1 MRDPE
6 HEDEVLGKAYD
17 SRLMGRLWAFT
28 RPHSRLVLAT
38 CALFPAVA
46 LLELSQPYLIK
57 IAIDDHILRRDW
69 AGLGGVAAL
78 FLLVLVALYALR
90 ATQAY
95 LTQLTGQRVIHDLRA
110 ALFAHLQRQD
120 ARFYDRSPVGR
131 LMTRVL
137 NDGEAIQELFT
148 SGAVALLGDVVVLT
162 GVVVIMLG
170 MNWKL
175 ALVTFAL
182 VPLLVLAAVYFRLRA
197 RDSYR
202 VVRTRL
208 ARMNAFLQESLQG
221 MSVIQLFAREARERE
236 TFGQLSGALRAGQFR
251 STFYDAS
258 LYATVEALGSAAVA
272 LLLWYGGGQVV
283 TGALTFGGL
292 VAFLEYTGRFFL
304 PIRDLGAKYTVMQA
318 AMVSAER
325 IFALLDTQPS
335 ITSPPRGN
343 GSSGMQLQ
351 GEAQPKASRADI
363 RKDAPVATP
372 PSADSSSGVQSLGEA
387 QPKASRADTR
397 KEAPVATP
405 QTPAIE
411 FRNVWFAYEGE
422 QWVLRDCSFTLA
434 SGERVALVGPT
445 GEGKTTIARLMIR
458 AYDVVRGRVL
468 VDGVDVREWNLQT
481 LRRHVGLVPQEVFL
495 FSGTV
500 EDNLRLAGNGA
511 VDRPAIER
519 ALEAANAERFVAALP
534 RGLREELRERGVN
547 LSQGQRQLL
556 AIARA
561 IIYNPRVL
569 ALDEATSSI
578 DPESEAL
585 VRVGLARLLEGRTS
599 LVIAHRLSTIQRADR
614 ILVLHRGEIREA
626 GGHAELLALGG
637 LYSRLYELQF
647 GLGRT

>member
-1 MRDPE
+1 VRELEP
-6 HEDEVLGKAYD
+6 EDEVLGKAYD
-17 SRLMGRLWAFT
+17 ARLMRRLWTFT
-28 RPHSRLVLAT
+28 RPHARLVLAT
-38 CALFPAVA
+38 SALFPAVA
-46 LLELSQPYLIK
+46 LLELVQPYLIK
-57 IAIDDHILRRDW
+57 VAIDDHILRRDW
-69 AGLGGVAAL
+69 AGLGGIAAV
-78 FLLVLVALYALR
+78 FLLVLAALYVLR
-90 ATQAY
+90 AAQAY

-148 SGAVALLGDVVVLT
+148 SGLVALLGDVVVLI
-162 GVVVIMLG
+162 GVVAIMLG

-182 VPLLVLAAVYFRLRA
+182 VPLLVVAAAYFRLRA

-202 VVRTRL
+202 IVRTRL
-208 ARMNAFLQESLQG
+208 ARMNAFVQESLLG

-236 TFGQLSGALRAGQFR
+236 TFAGLSGALRAGQFR

-258 LYATVEALGSAAVA
+258 LYATVEALGSAALA

-292 VAFLEYTGRFFL
+292 VAFIEYTGRFFL

-318 AMVSAER
+318 ATVSAER
-325 IFALLDTQPS
+325 IFALLDTRPS
-335 ITSPPRGN
+335 ITSPARPT
-343 GSSGMQLQ
+343 
-351 GEAQPKASRADI
+351 
-363 RKDAPVATP
+363 APP
-372 PSADSSSGVQSLGEA
+372 PAG
-387 QPKASRADTR
+387 P
-397 KEAPVATP
+397 APAV
-405 QTPAIE
+405 E

-422 QWVLRDCSFTLA
+422 RWVLRDCSFALA
-434 SGERVALVGPT
+434 PGERVALVGPT

-458 AYDVVRGRVL
+458 AYDVAAGQVL
-468 VDGVDVREWNLQT
+468 VDGVDVREWDLGS

-500 EDNLRLAGNGA
+500 EDNLRLVADGGA
-511 VDRPAIER
+511 DRAAIDR
-519 ALEAANAERFVAALP
+519 ALRAANADRFVAALP
-534 RGLREELRERGVN
+534 RGLGEELRERGLN

-585 VRVGLARLLEGRTS
+585 ARIGLARLLEGRTS
-599 LVIAHRLSTIQRADR
+599 LVIAHRLSTIQGADR
-614 ILVLHRGEIREA
+614 ILVLHRGKIREA
-626 GGHAELLALGG
+626 GGHAELLARGG
-637 LYSRLYELQF
+637 FYARLYELQF

>member
-1 MRDPE
+1 MPE
-6 HEDEVLGKAYD
+6 REQEDEVLGKAYD
-17 SRLMGRLWAFT
+17 ARLMRRLWAFT
-28 RPHSRLVLAT
+28 RPHIRLVLAT
-38 CALFPAVA
+38 GALFPAVA

-78 FLLVLVALYALR
+78 FLLVLLALYALR

-182 VPLLVLAAVYFRLRA
+182 VPLLVLAAAYFRVRA

-208 ARMNAFLQESLQG
+208 ARMNTFLQESLQG

-236 TFGQLSGALRAGQFR
+236 TFAQLSGALRAGQFR

-325 IFALLDTQPS
+325 IFALLDTHPS
-335 ITSPPRGN
+335 ITSPH
-343 GSSGMQLQ
+343 S
-351 GEAQPKASRADI
+351 
-363 RKDAPVATP
+363 
-372 PSADSSSGVQSLGEA
+372 
-387 QPKASRADTR
+387 R
-397 KEAPVATP
+397 KEAPGAAP

-434 SGERVALVGPT
+434 PGERVALVGPT

-458 AYDVVRGRVL
+458 AYDVTRGRVL
-468 VDGVDVREWNLQT
+468 VDGVDVRDWDLQT

-500 EDNLRLAGNGA
+500 EDNLRLAGNGGA
-511 VDRPAIER
+511 DRPAIER

-534 RGLREELRERGVN
+534 RGLGEELRERGVN

-578 DPESEAL
+578 DPESEAQ

-626 GGHAELLALGG
+626 GGHAALLAQGG

>member
-1 MRDPE
+1 MREPGQ
-6 HEDEVLGKAYD
+6 EDEVLGKAYD
-17 SRLMGRLWAFT
+17 ARLMRRLWAFT
-28 RPHSRLVLAT
+28 RPHTRLVLAT

-46 LLELSQPYLIK
+46 VLELIQPYLIK
-57 IAIDDHILRRDW
+57 VAIDDHILRRDW

-78 FLLVLVALYALR
+78 FLLVLLALYALR
-90 ATQAY
+90 AAQAY

-148 SGAVALLGDVVVLT
+148 SGLVSLLGDVVVLT

-182 VPLLVLAAVYFRLRA
+182 VPLLVLAAAYFRVRA

-236 TFGQLSGALRAGQFR
+236 TFAQLSGALRAGQFR

-292 VAFLEYTGRFFL
+292 VAFLEYTGRFYL

-318 AMVSAER
+318 AVVSAER
-325 IFALLDTQPS
+325 IFGLLDTHPS
-335 ITSPPRGN
+335 ITSPTPAD
-343 GSSGMQLQ
+343 GSVDRQLQ
-351 GEAQPKASRADI
+351 GEVQPKASRFA
-363 RKDAPVATP
+363 
-372 PSADSSSGVQSLGEA
+372 SGEA
-387 QPKASRADTR
+387 QPKASRADTK

-405 QTPAIE
+405 PTPTPAVE
-411 FRNVWFAYEGE
+411 FKNVSFAYEGE
-422 QWVLRDCSFTLA
+422 QWVLRDCSFTIA
-434 SGERVALVGPT
+434 PGERVALVGPT

-458 AYDVVRGRVL
+458 AYDVARGRVL
-468 VDGVDVREWNLQT
+468 VDGVDVREWDLQT

-578 DPESEAL
+578 DPESEAR

-647 GLGRT
+647 GLGRS

>member
-1 MRDPE
+1 MRDLEP
-6 HEDEVLGKAYD
+6 EDEILGRAYD
-17 SRLMGRLWAFT
+17 ARLMRRVWAFT
-28 RPHSRLVLAT
+28 RPHVRLVLVT

-46 LLELSQPYLIK
+46 LMELAQPYLVK
-57 IAIDDHILRRDW
+57 IAIDEHILRRDW
-69 AGLGGVAAL
+69 AGLGRVALL
-78 FLLVLVALYALR
+78 FLLLLIVLYALR
-90 ATQAY
+90 AAQAY

-120 ARFYDRSPVGR
+120 SRFFDRMPVGR
-131 LMTRVL
+131 LMTRLL

-148 SGAVALLGDVVVLT
+148 SGLVSLLGDVVTLT

-182 VPLLVLAAVYFRLRA
+182 VPVLVIAAGYFRVRA
-197 RDSYR
+197 RASYR

-221 MSVIQLFAREARERE
+221 MSVIQLFAREARERQL
-236 TFGQLSGALRAGQFR
+236 FGDLSGALRRGQFR

-318 AMVSAER
+318 ATVSAER
-325 IFALLDTQPS
+325 VFGLLDTEPT
-335 ITSPPRGN
+335 ITSPP
-343 GSSGMQLQ
+343 
-351 GEAQPKASRADI
+351 PRAEPS
-363 RKDAPVATP
+363 AGAEATP
-372 PSADSSSGVQSLGEA
+372 
-387 QPKASRADTR
+387 R
-397 KEAPVATP
+397 
-405 QTPAIE
+405 PAAVE

-422 QWVLRDCSFTLA
+422 QWVLRDCSFRLA
-434 SGERVALVGPT
+434 PGEDVALVGPT
-445 GEGKTTIARLMIR
+445 GEGKTTVARLLIR
-458 AYDVVRGRVL
+458 AYDVTRGQVL
-468 VDGVDVREWNLQT
+468 VDGVDVREWDLQT
-481 LRRHVGLVPQEVFL
+481 LRRHVGLIPQEVFL

-500 EDNLRLAGNGA
+500 EDNLRLAGDAPVDAAA
-511 VDRPAIER
+511 VDR
-519 ALEAANAERFVAALP
+519 ALAAAGADRFVATLP
-534 RGLREELRERGVN
+534 RGRGEELRERGLN

-585 VRVGLARLLEGRTS
+585 VRVGIARLVEGRTS

-614 ILVLHRGEIREA
+614 ILVLHRGQIREA
-626 GGHAELLALGG
+626 GRHAELLALGG

-647 GLGRT
+647 GLERT

>member
-1 MRDPE
+1 MREIEPD
-6 HEDEVLGKAYD
+6 DDVLGKAYD
-17 SRLMGRLWAFT
+17 ARLMRRLWAFT
-28 RPHSRLVLAT
+28 RPHIRLVLAT

-46 LLELSQPYLIK
+46 LLELAQPYLIK
-57 IAIDDHILRRDW
+57 IAIDEHILRGDW
-69 AGLGGVAAL
+69 AGLGGVAGL
-78 FLLVLVALYALR
+78 FLVVLLALYGLR
-90 ATQAY
+90 AAQAY

-148 SGAVALLGDVVVLT
+148 SGIVALLGDVVVLT

-182 VPLLVLAAVYFRLRA
+182 VPVLVAAAAYFRLRA

-202 VVRTRL
+202 TVRTRL
-208 ARMNAFLQESLQG
+208 ARLNAFLQESLQG
-221 MSVIQLFAREARERE
+221 MTVIQLFAREARERE
-236 TFGQLSGALRAGQFR
+236 TFGGFSGALRAGQFR

-292 VAFLEYTGRFFL
+292 VAFIEYTGRFFL

-325 IFALLDTQPS
+325 IFGLLDTHPS
-335 ITSPPRGN
+335 VTSP
-343 GSSGMQLQ
+343 
-351 GEAQPKASRADI
+351 AV
-363 RKDAPVATP
+363 PVAP
-372 PSADSSSGVQSLGEA
+372 RPGAA
-387 QPKASRADTR
+387 
-397 KEAPVATP
+397 APAV
-405 QTPAIE
+405 E
-411 FRNVWFAYEGE
+411 FRNVWFAYESE
-422 QWVLRDCSFTLA
+422 QWVLRDCSFRLA
-434 SGERVALVGPT
+434 PGERVALVGPT
-445 GEGKTTIARLMIR
+445 GEGKTTVARLMIR
-458 AYDVVRGRVL
+458 AYDVTRGQVL
-468 VDGVDVREWNLQT
+468 VDGVDVREWELPS

-500 EDNLRLAGNGA
+500 EDNLRLPGEGG

-519 ALEAANAERFVAALP
+519 ALAAANAERFVAALP
-534 RGLREELRERGVN
+534 RGLSEELRERGVN

-585 VRVGLARLLEGRTS
+585 VRVGLARLLEERTS
-599 LVIAHRLSTIQRADR
+599 VVIAHRLSTIQRADR
-614 ILVLHRGEIREA
+614 ILVLHRGQIREA
-626 GGHAELLALGG
+626 GGHAALLALGG

-647 GLGRT
+647 GLGRA

>member
-1 MRDPE
+1 MRDLEP
-6 HEDEVLGKAYD
+6 EDEILGRAYD
-17 SRLMGRLWAFT
+17 ARVMRRVWAFT
-28 RPHSRLVLAT
+28 RPHLRLVLVT

-46 LLELSQPYLIK
+46 LMELAQPYLVK
-57 IAIDDHILRRDW
+57 IAIDEHILRRDW
-69 AGLGGVAAL
+69 AGLGRIALL
-78 FLLVLVALYALR
+78 FLLLLIVLYALR
-90 ATQAY
+90 AAQAY

-120 ARFYDRSPVGR
+120 ARFFDRMPVGR
-131 LMTRVL
+131 LMTRLL

-148 SGAVALLGDVVVLT
+148 SGLVSLLGDVVTLT

-182 VPLLVLAAVYFRLRA
+182 VPVLVIAAGYFRLRA
-197 RDSYR
+197 RASYR

-208 ARMNAFLQESLQG
+208 ARLNAFLQESLQG
-221 MSVIQLFAREARERE
+221 MSVIQLFAREARERQL
-236 TFGQLSGALRAGQFR
+236 FGDLSGALRHGQFR

-318 AMVSAER
+318 ATVSAER
-325 IFALLDTQPS
+325 VFGLLDTEPT
-335 ITSPPRGN
+335 ITSPP
-343 GSSGMQLQ
+343 
-351 GEAQPKASRADI
+351 PRAEPS
-363 RKDAPVATP
+363 AGAGATP
-372 PSADSSSGVQSLGEA
+372 RP
-387 QPKASRADTR
+387 
-397 KEAPVATP
+397 
-405 QTPAIE
+405 PAVE

-422 QWVLRDCSFTLA
+422 QWVLRDCSFRLA
-434 SGERVALVGPT
+434 PGEDVALVGPT
-445 GEGKTTIARLMIR
+445 GEGKTTIARLLIR
-458 AYDVVRGRVL
+458 AYDVTRGQVL
-468 VDGVDVREWNLQT
+468 VDGVDVREWDLRT
-481 LRRHVGLVPQEVFL
+481 LRRHVGLIPQEVFL

-500 EDNLRLAGNGA
+500 EDNLRLAGDAPVDAAA
-511 VDRPAIER
+511 VDR
-519 ALEAANAERFVAALP
+519 ALAAAGADRFVATLP
-534 RGLREELRERGVN
+534 RGRGEELRERGLN

-585 VRVGLARLLEGRTS
+585 VRVGIARLVEGRTS

-614 ILVLHRGEIREA
+614 ILVLHRGQIREA
-626 GGHAELLALGG
+626 GRHAELLALGG

-647 GLGRT
+647 GLERT

>member
-1 MRDPE
+1 
-6 HEDEVLGKAYD
+6 
-17 SRLMGRLWAFT
+17 
-28 RPHSRLVLAT
+28 
-38 CALFPAVA
+38 
-46 LLELSQPYLIK
+46 
-57 IAIDDHILRRDW
+57 
-69 AGLGGVAAL
+69 
-78 FLLVLVALYALR
+78 
-90 ATQAY
+90 
-95 LTQLTGQRVIHDLRA
+95 
-110 ALFAHLQRQD
+110 
-120 ARFYDRSPVGR
+120 
-131 LMTRVL
+131 
-137 NDGEAIQELFT
+137 
-148 SGAVALLGDVVVLT
+148 
-162 GVVVIMLG
+162 
-170 MNWKL
+170 
-175 ALVTFAL
+175 
-182 VPLLVLAAVYFRLRA
+182 
-197 RDSYR
+197 
-202 VVRTRL
+202 
-208 ARMNAFLQESLQG
+208 
-221 MSVIQLFAREARERE
+221 
-236 TFGQLSGALRAGQFR
+236 
-251 STFYDAS
+251 
-258 LYATVEALGSAAVA
+258 
-272 LLLWYGGGQVV
+272 VV

-325 IFALLDTQPS
+325 IFALLDTHPS
-335 ITSPPRGN
+335 ITSPPAD
-343 GSSGMQLQ
+343 GSSGRQLQ
-351 GEAQPKASRADI
+351 
-363 RKDAPVATP
+363 
-372 PSADSSSGVQSLGEA
+372 GEA

-500 EDNLRLAGNGA
+500 EDNLRLAGNGG

-578 DPESEAL
+578 DPEAEAL
-585 VRVGLARLLEGRTS
+585 VRIGLARLLEGRTS

-626 GGHAELLALGG
+626 GAHAELLAQGG

>member
-1 MRDPE
+1 MSNLEPE
-6 HEDEVLGKAYD
+6 DDVLGKAYD
-17 SRLMGRLWAFT
+17 ARLMRRLWAFT
-28 RPHSRLVLAT
+28 RPHTRLVLAT

-46 LLELSQPYLIK
+46 LLELIQPYLIK

-69 AGLGGVAAL
+69 TGLGGVAAL
-78 FLLVLVALYALR
+78 FLVVLIALYALR
-90 ATQAY
+90 AAQAY

-110 ALFAHLQRQD
+110 ALFTHLQRQD

-148 SGAVALLGDVVVLT
+148 SGVVALLGDVVVLT

-182 VPLLVLAAVYFRLRA
+182 VPLLVAAAAYFRLRA

-208 ARMNAFLQESLQG
+208 ARMNAFLQESLLG

-236 TFGQLSGALRAGQFR
+236 TFAGLSGALRAGQFR

-325 IFALLDTQPS
+325 VFGLLDTHPS
-335 ITSPPRGN
+335 ITSPVRS
-343 GSSGMQLQ
+343 GSLGVPLE
-351 GEAQPKASRADI
+351 GEAPPASRAH
-363 RKDAPVATP
+363 
-372 PSADSSSGVQSLGEA
+372 S
-387 QPKASRADTR
+387 
-397 KEAPVATP
+397 KEAPIAAP
-405 QTPAIE
+405 RTPAVE

-422 QWVLRDCSFTLA
+422 QWVLRDCSFTVPP
-434 SGERVALVGPT
+434 GERVALVGPT
-445 GEGKTTIARLMIR
+445 GEGKTTIARLMTR

-468 VDGVDVREWNLQT
+468 VDGVDVREWDLRT

-511 VDRPAIER
+511 TDRHAIER

-534 RGLREELRERGVN
+534 RGLHEELRERGVN

-599 LVIAHRLSTIQRADR
+599 IVIAHRLSTIQRADR
-614 ILVLHRGEIREA
+614 ILVLHHGGIREA
-626 GGHAELLALGG
+626 GGHAELLAQGG
-637 LYSRLYELQF
+637 LYARLYELQF
-647 GLGRT
+647 GLGRV

>member
-1 MRDPE
+1 MRDFE
-6 HEDEVLGKAYD
+6 QDDEILGKAYD
-17 SRLMGRLWAFT
+17 ARLMRRLWAFT
-28 RPHSRLVLAT
+28 RPHIGLVLAT
-38 CALFPAVA
+38 CALFPVLT
-46 LLELSQPYLIK
+46 LLELTQPYLVK
-57 IAIDDHILRRDW
+57 IAIDEHILRGDW
-69 AGLGGVAAL
+69 AGLGGVAGL
-78 FLLVLVALYALR
+78 FLLVLLVLYVLR
-90 ATQAY
+90 AAQAY
-95 LTQLTGQRVIHDLRA
+95 LTQLTGQRVIGDLRA

-120 ARFYDRSPVGR
+120 AKFFDRSPVGR
-131 LMTRVL
+131 LMTRIL

-148 SGAVALLGDVVVLT
+148 SGLVALLGDVVTLA

-182 VPLLVLAAVYFRLRA
+182 VPLLVLAAGYFRVRA

-221 MSVIQLFAREARERE
+221 MSVIQLFAREERERQMFAE
-236 TFGQLSGALRAGQFR
+236 LSGALRRGQFR
-251 STFYDAS
+251 STSYDAS

-292 VAFLEYTGRFFL
+292 VAFLEYTARFFL

-325 IFALLDTQPS
+325 VFGLLDSRPT
-335 ITSPPRGN
+335 ITSPERAGRFSAAPR
-343 GSSGMQLQ
+343 
-351 GEAQPKASRADI
+351 
-363 RKDAPVATP
+363 AP
-372 PSADSSSGVQSLGEA
+372 G
-387 QPKASRADTR
+387 
-397 KEAPVATP
+397 
-405 QTPAIE
+405 TPAVQ
-411 FRNVWFAYEGE
+411 FKNVWFAYEGE

-434 SGERVALVGPT
+434 PGEQVALVGPT

-458 AYDVVRGRVL
+458 AYDVTRGQVL
-468 VDGVDVREWNLQT
+468 IDGVDAREWELRT
-481 LRRHVGLVPQEVFL
+481 LRRHVGLIPQEPFL

-500 EDNLRLAGNGA
+500 EDNLRLARDGA
-511 VDRPAIER
+511 ADPATVER
-519 ALEAANAERFVAALP
+519 ALAAANAERFVAALP
-534 RGLREELRERGVN
+534 RGLAEELRERGVN

-578 DPESEAL
+578 DPESEAM
-585 VRVGLARLLEGRTS
+585 VRAGLARLLEGRTS

-614 ILVLHRGEIREA
+614 ILVLHRGQIRESGA
-626 GGHAELLALGG
+626 HAELLALGG

-647 GLGRT
+647 GLGRA

>member
-1 MRDPE
+1 MRDHEP
-6 HEDEVLGKAYD
+6 EDEILGRAYD
-17 SRLMGRLWAFT
+17 ARVMRRVWSFT
-28 RPHSRLVLAT
+28 RPHIRLVLVT
-38 CALFPAVA
+38 CALFPAVS
-46 LLELSQPYLIK
+46 LIELAQPYLVK
-57 IAIDDHILRRDW
+57 IAIDEHILRRDW
-69 AGLGGVAAL
+69 AGLGRVALL
-78 FLLVLVALYALR
+78 FLLLLVGLYVLR
-90 ATQAY
+90 ALQAY

-110 ALFAHLQRQD
+110 ALFEHLQRQD

-131 LMTRVL
+131 LMTRLL

-148 SGAVALLGDVVVLT
+148 SGLVSLLGDVVTLT

-182 VPLLVLAAVYFRLRA
+182 VPVLVIAAGYFRLRA

-208 ARMNAFLQESLQG
+208 ARLNAFLQESLQG
-221 MSVIQLFAREARERE
+221 MSVIQLFAREARERQM
-236 TFGQLSGALRAGQFR
+236 FGELSGALRRGQFR

-258 LYATVEALGSAAVA
+258 LYATVESLGAAAVA

-318 AMVSAER
+318 ATVSAER
-325 IFALLDTQPS
+325 VFGLLDSRPT
-335 ITSPPRGN
+335 ITSPPSLPPAPG
-343 GSSGMQLQ
+343 
-351 GEAQPKASRADI
+351 APAPRATTGD
-363 RKDAPVATP
+363 
-372 PSADSSSGVQSLGEA
+372 
-387 QPKASRADTR
+387 
-397 KEAPVATP
+397 
-405 QTPAIE
+405 TPAVE
-411 FRNVWFAYEGE
+411 LRNVWFAYEGE
-422 QWVLRDCSFTLA
+422 QWVLRDCSFRMA
-434 SGERVALVGPT
+434 PGEQVALVGPT
-445 GEGKTTIARLMIR
+445 GEGKTTIARLLTR
-458 AYDVVRGRVL
+458 AYDVTRGQVL
-468 VDGVDVREWNLQT
+468 VDGVDVREWNLRT
-481 LRRHVGLVPQEVFL
+481 LRRHVGLIPQEVFL

-500 EDNLRLAGNGA
+500 EDNLRLAGDGA
-511 VDRPAIER
+511 VDRAAVER
-519 ALEAANAERFVAALP
+519 ALAAASADRFVATLP
-534 RGLREELRERGVN
+534 RGLREELRERGLN

-585 VRVGLARLLEGRTS
+585 VRVGIARLVEGRTS

-614 ILVLHRGEIREA
+614 ILVLHRGQIREA
-626 GGHAELLALGG
+626 GRHAELLALGG

-647 GLGRT
+647 GLERT

>member
-1 MRDPE
+1 MRDLE
-6 HEDEVLGKAYD
+6 ADDEILGKAYD
-17 SRLMGRLWAFT
+17 TRLVRRLWAFT
-28 RPHSRLVLAT
+28 RPHIRLVLAT
-38 CALFPAVA
+38 CALLPAVA
-46 LLELSQPYLIK
+46 LLELAQPYLIK

-69 AGLGGVAAL
+69 AGLGSVAAV

-148 SGAVALLGDVVVLT
+148 SGVAALLGDVVVLT

-170 MNWKL
+170 MNWRL

-182 VPLLVLAAVYFRLRA
+182 VPLLVAAAAYFRLRA

-202 VVRTRL
+202 IVRTRL
-208 ARMNAFLQESLQG
+208 ARMNAFLQESLSG
-221 MSVIQLFAREARERE
+221 MSVIQLFAREARERA
-236 TFGQLSGALRAGQFR
+236 TFHELSGALRAGQFR
-251 STFYDAS
+251 STVYDAS

-325 IFALLDTQPS
+325 IFALLDTRPT
-335 ITSPPRGN
+335 IAAAPESPRARGRNNVTAASPR
-343 GSSGMQLQ
+343 
-351 GEAQPKASRADI
+351 AAA
-363 RKDAPVATP
+363 V
-372 PSADSSSGVQSLGEA
+372 
-387 QPKASRADTR
+387 
-397 KEAPVATP
+397 
-405 QTPAIE
+405 E

-422 QWVLRDCSFTLA
+422 QWVLRDCSFRLA
-434 SGERVALVGPT
+434 PGERIALVGPT
-445 GEGKTTIARLMIR
+445 GEGKTTVARLMIR
-458 AYDVVRGRVL
+458 AYDVAQGQVL
-468 VDGVDVREWNLQT
+468 VDGVDVREWELAR
-481 LRRHVGLVPQEVFL
+481 LRRHVGLVPQDVFL

-511 VDRPAIER
+511 VDGPAIER
-519 ALEAANAERFVAALP
+519 ALAAANAERLVAALP
-534 RGLREELRERGVN
+534 HGLAQELRERGVN

-578 DPESEAL
+578 DPESEEL

-599 LVIAHRLSTIQRADR
+599 VVIAHRLSTIQRADR
-614 ILVLHRGEIREA
+614 ILVLHRGKIREA
-626 GGHAELLALGG
+626 GRHGDLLAQGG

-647 GLGRT
+647 GVGRA

>member
-1 MRDPE
+1 
-6 HEDEVLGKAYD
+6 
-17 SRLMGRLWAFT
+17 
-28 RPHSRLVLAT
+28 
-38 CALFPAVA
+38 
-46 LLELSQPYLIK
+46 
-57 IAIDDHILRRDW
+57 
-69 AGLGGVAAL
+69 
-78 FLLVLVALYALR
+78 
-90 ATQAY
+90 
-95 LTQLTGQRVIHDLRA
+95 
-110 ALFAHLQRQD
+110 
-120 ARFYDRSPVGR
+120 
-131 LMTRVL
+131 
-137 NDGEAIQELFT
+137 
-148 SGAVALLGDVVVLT
+148 
-162 GVVVIMLG
+162 
-170 MNWKL
+170 
-175 ALVTFAL
+175 
-182 VPLLVLAAVYFRLRA
+182 
-197 RDSYR
+197 
-202 VVRTRL
+202 
-208 ARMNAFLQESLQG
+208 
-221 MSVIQLFAREARERE
+221 
-236 TFGQLSGALRAGQFR
+236 
-251 STFYDAS
+251 
-258 LYATVEALGSAAVA
+258 
-272 LLLWYGGGQVV
+272 VV

-304 PIRDLGAKYTVMQA
+304 PIRDLAAKYTVMQA

-325 IFALLDTQPS
+325 IFALLDTRPS

-343 GSSGMQLQ
+343 GGSGMQLQ

-363 RKDAPVATP
+363 RKEAPVATP
-372 PSADSSSGVQSLGEA
+372 PSADSSSGVQLQGEA

>member
-1 MRDPE
+1 MTMREPE
-6 HEDEVLGKAYD
+6 QEDEVLGKAYD
-17 SRLMGRLWAFT
+17 ARLMGRLWAFT
-28 RPHSRLVLAT
+28 RPHMRLVIAT

-90 ATQAY
+90 VTQAY

-148 SGAVALLGDVVVLT
+148 SGVVALLGDVVVLT

-182 VPLLVLAAVYFRLRA
+182 VPLLVLAAAYFRVRA

-236 TFGQLSGALRAGQFR
+236 TFAQLSGALRAGQFR

-325 IFALLDTQPS
+325 IFGLLDTHPS
-335 ITSPPRGN
+335 ITSPIRN
-343 GSSGMQLQ
+343 GSSGVQVQ
-351 GEAQPKASRADI
+351 GEAQPRV
-363 RKDAPVATP
+363 R
-372 PSADSSSGVQSLGEA
+372 GEA
-387 QPKASRADTR
+387 QPKASRADTG
-397 KEAPVATP
+397 KEAPVAP
-405 QTPAIE
+405 PPTPAVE

-458 AYDVVRGRVL
+458 AYDVTRGRVL
-468 VDGVDVREWNLQT
+468 VDGVDVREWDLQT

-500 EDNLRLAGNGA
+500 EDNLRLAGNGT

-534 RGLREELRERGVN
+534 RGLGEELRERGVN

-578 DPESEAL
+578 DPEAEAQ

-626 GGHAELLALGG
+626 GAHAELLAQGG
-637 LYSRLYELQF
+637 LYARLYELQF
-647 GLGRT
+647 GLGRA

>member
-1 MRDPE
+1 MTRAMRDFE
-6 HEDEVLGKAYD
+6 QDDEILGKAYD
-17 SRLMGRLWAFT
+17 ARLMRRLWAFT
-28 RPHSRLVLAT
+28 RPHIGLVLAT
-38 CALFPAVA
+38 CALFPVLT
-46 LLELSQPYLIK
+46 LLELTQPYLVK
-57 IAIDDHILRRDW
+57 IAIDEHILRGDW
-69 AGLGGVAAL
+69 AGLGGVAGL
-78 FLLVLVALYALR
+78 FLLVLLVLYVLR
-90 ATQAY
+90 AAQAY
-95 LTQLTGQRVIHDLRA
+95 LTQLTGQRVIGDLRA

-120 ARFYDRSPVGR
+120 AKFFDRSPVGR
-131 LMTRVL
+131 LMTRIL

-148 SGAVALLGDVVVLT
+148 SGLVALLGDVVTLA

-182 VPLLVLAAVYFRLRA
+182 VPLLVLAAGYFRVRA

-221 MSVIQLFAREARERE
+221 MSVIQLFAREERERQMFAE
-236 TFGQLSGALRAGQFR
+236 LSGALRRGQFR

-292 VAFLEYTGRFFL
+292 VAFLEYTARFFL

-325 IFALLDTQPS
+325 VFGLLDSRPT
-335 ITSPPRGN
+335 ITSPERAGRFSAAPR
-343 GSSGMQLQ
+343 
-351 GEAQPKASRADI
+351 
-363 RKDAPVATP
+363 AP
-372 PSADSSSGVQSLGEA
+372 G
-387 QPKASRADTR
+387 
-397 KEAPVATP
+397 
-405 QTPAIE
+405 TPAVQ
-411 FRNVWFAYEGE
+411 FKNVWFAYEGE

-434 SGERVALVGPT
+434 PGEQVALVGPT

-458 AYDVVRGRVL
+458 AYDVTRGQVL
-468 VDGVDVREWNLQT
+468 IDGVDAREWELRT
-481 LRRHVGLVPQEVFL
+481 LRRHAGLIPQEPFL

-500 EDNLRLAGNGA
+500 EDNLRLARDGA
-511 VDRPAIER
+511 ADPATVER
-519 ALEAANAERFVAALP
+519 ALAAANAERFVAALP
-534 RGLREELRERGVN
+534 RGLAEELRERGVN

-578 DPESEAL
+578 DPESEAM
-585 VRVGLARLLEGRTS
+585 VRAGLARLLEGRTS

-614 ILVLHRGEIREA
+614 ILVLHRGQIRESGA
-626 GGHAELLALGG
+626 HAELLALGG

-647 GLGRT
+647 GLGRA

>member
-1 MRDPE
+1 MRDAEPD
-6 HEDEVLGKAYD
+6 DEILGRAYD
-17 SRLMGRLWAFT
+17 ARLMRRVWSFT
-28 RPHSRLVLAT
+28 RPHARLVLVT
-38 CALFPAVA
+38 CTLFPAVA
-46 LLELSQPYLIK
+46 LLELAQPYLVK
-57 IAIDDHILRRDW
+57 IAIDEHILRRDW
-69 AGLGGVAAL
+69 PGLGRVALL
-78 FLLVLVALYALR
+78 FMLLLVGLYVLR
-90 ATQAY
+90 ATQTY

-110 ALFAHLQRQD
+110 AVFAHLQRQD

-131 LMTRVL
+131 LMTRLL

-148 SGAVALLGDVVVLT
+148 SGLVSLLGDVVTLT
-162 GVVVIMLG
+162 GVVAIMLG

-182 VPLLVLAAVYFRLRA
+182 VPLLVLAAGYFRLRA

-221 MSVIQLFAREARERE
+221 MSVIQLFAREARERQM
-236 TFGQLSGALRAGQFR
+236 FGELSGALRRGQFR

-258 LYATVEALGSAAVA
+258 LYATVEALGAAAVA

-325 IFALLDTQPS
+325 VFGLLDTQPT
-335 ITSPPRGN
+335 ITSPPGRG
-343 GSSGMQLQ
+343 S
-351 GEAQPKASRADI
+351 ESRAATTG
-363 RKDAPVATP
+363 RAGALEGTAAPAV
-372 PSADSSSGVQSLGEA
+372 
-387 QPKASRADTR
+387 
-397 KEAPVATP
+397 
-405 QTPAIE
+405 E

-422 QWVLRDCSFTLA
+422 QWVLRDCSFHLA
-434 SGERVALVGPT
+434 PGEQVALVGPT
-445 GEGKTTIARLMIR
+445 GEGKTTIARLMTR
-458 AYDVVRGRVL
+458 AYDVTQGQVL
-468 VDGVDVREWNLQT
+468 VDGVDVREWDLRT
-481 LRRHVGLVPQEVFL
+481 LRRHVGLIPQEVFL

-500 EDNLRLAGNGA
+500 ENNLRLAGDGA
-511 VDRPAIER
+511 VDRATVER
-519 ALEAANAERFVAALP
+519 ALAAASADRFVATLP
-534 RGLREELRERGVN
+534 RGLGEELRERGVN

-585 VRVGLARLLEGRTS
+585 VRVGIARLVEGRTS

-614 ILVLHRGEIREA
+614 ILVLHRGQIREA
-626 GGHAELLALGG
+626 GRHAELLALGG

-647 GLGRT
+647 GLERT

>member
-1 MRDPE
+1 MREPE
-6 HEDEVLGKAYD
+6 QDDEVLGKAYD
-17 SRLMGRLWAFT
+17 SRLMRRLWAFT
-28 RPHSRLVLAT
+28 RPHLRLVLAT
-38 CALFPAVA
+38 GALFPAVA
-46 LLELSQPYLIK
+46 LLELTQPYLIK

-69 AGLGGVAAL
+69 SGLGGVAAL
-78 FLLVLVALYALR
+78 FLLVLLALYGLR
-90 ATQAY
+90 AAQAY

-148 SGAVALLGDVVVLT
+148 SGIVALLGDVVVLT

-170 MNWKL
+170 MNWRL

-182 VPLLVLAAVYFRLRA
+182 VPVLVLAAAYFRVRA
-197 RDSYR
+197 RESYR

-236 TFGQLSGALRAGQFR
+236 TFAQLSGALRAGQFR

-325 IFALLDTQPS
+325 IFALLDTHPS
-335 ITSPPRGN
+335 IVSPLRN
-343 GSSGMQLQ
+343 GSAGMHLQ
-351 GEAQPKASRADI
+351 GEAQPKASRASMTSH
-363 RKDAPVATP
+363 APAV
-372 PSADSSSGVQSLGEA
+372 
-387 QPKASRADTR
+387 
-397 KEAPVATP
+397 
-405 QTPAIE
+405 E
-411 FRNVWFAYEGE
+411 FKNVWFAYEDE

-434 SGERVALVGPT
+434 PGERVALVGPT

-458 AYDVVRGRVL
+458 AHDVTRGRVL
-468 VDGVDVREWNLQT
+468 VDGVDVREWDLQT

-500 EDNLRLAGNGA
+500 EDNLRLAGDGA
-511 VDRPAIER
+511 AERPVIER

-534 RGLREELRERGVN
+534 NGLGEELRERGVN

-626 GGHAELLALGG
+626 GAHAELLAQGG